1 MSGFVVPFIEIS
13 PITKLKTITYTKMQ
27 VVVQDIFIGENRA
40 IIKVILWTDLQ
51 DEIKE
56 FYYEITDDAYK
67 SWNDDTFILKYVK
80 DKLKLESF

>member
-13 PITKLKTITYTKMQ
+13 PITKLKTVVYTKMQ
-27 VVVQDIFIGENRA
+27 VIVQDIFIGENRA

-56 FYYEITDDAYK
+56 FYYEIADDAYK